1 MAPQPAQPSH
11 DPPHPDTAPPSRR
24 LRAMRRTASATR
36 TATAAPSASVPAPA
50 TPSSS
55 ARPTPRTANAAAQAT
70 ASCPNTMPSAH
81 LPPSSRLTDA
91 MAATHGVYSR
101 QNTSKPSA
109 ASGVMAATRLAV
121 LPNSTDNVDTTLS
134 FAITPVTSAVE
145 MRQSSKPSGANTGA
159 IQPATT
165 ASMLSCESATTFSP
179 KSNVCK
185 NQMTIVAKK
194 MMVNARSRKS
204 FAFSHSICA
213 TLRALGMR

>member
-1 MAPQPAQPSH
+1 
-11 DPPHPDTAPPSRR
+11 
-24 LRAMRRTASATR
+24 
-36 TATAAPSASVPAPA
+36 
-50 TPSSS
+50 
-55 ARPTPRTANAAAQAT
+55 
-70 ASCPNTMPSAH
+70 MPSAH

-145 MRQSSKPSGANTGA
+145 MRQSSKPSGANK
-159 IQPATT
+159 PATT